1 MRCCEEYPSR
11 QLLLAVR
18 QFNGK
23 EWFECHETLEDLW
36 IGESGE
42 MRDFYQGILQVG
54 VALHH
59 WRNGNFRGAVSLFES
74 GTGYLRKVRPV
85 CQRVAVAE
93 LIQDADKV
101 WSALI
106 ELGPGRMAELDPQL
120 IPKIRIV

>member
-1 MRCCEEYPSR
+1 MRCCDEFPSR
-11 QLLLAVR
+11 QLMLAIR

-42 MRDFYQGILQVG
+42 MRDFYQGVLQVG

-59 WRNGNFRGAVSLFES
+59 WRNGNYRGAVSLFES
-74 GTGYLRKVRPV
+74 GTGYLRKVQPI

-106 ELGPGRMAELDPQL
+106 ELGPSRMAELDPQL